1 MEVEVVGTD
10 PYGDAA
16 YKALFEGIIGDIGKT
31 FMIEGAK
38 LVLKPEVPLFIF
50 SVVLR
55 NVPGGKT
62 ISNVASLRQERE
74 DLHMSIS
81 EERYAPDVLAQLW
94 KRYGRSMVEQQTR
107 FDLIVH
113 GGKAEEIESIPI
125 SSGEAAIKEILGA
138 VWRAL
143 PEGIRNRETLI
154 DDRVVT
160 VVATEETMKPE
171 FLEEARAMHGQ
182 MVEDARRHKDV

>member
-16 YKALFEGIIGDIGKT
+16 YKSLFENIVGDIGKT
-31 FMIEGAK
+31 FLIDGAK
-38 LVLKPEVPLFIF
+38 LILKPEVPLFIF
-50 SVVLR
+50 SVMLK

-94 KRYGRSMVEQQTR
+94 KIYGRAMVEQQTR
-107 FDLIVH
+107 FDLIIH
-113 GGKAEEIESIPI
+113 GGKEEEIEKIPI

-138 VWRAL
+138 IWRSM
-143 PEGIRNRETLI
+143 PEGIRVRETLI

-160 VVATEETMKPE
+160 VAATEEIMRKE
-171 FLEEARAMHGQ
+171 FMEEATALHND
-182 MVEDARRHKDV
+182 MVERARREKDV

>member
-1 MEVEVVGTD
+1 MQVEVVGTD
-10 PYGDAA
+10 PYGDEA

-94 KRYGRSMVEQQTR
+94 KIYGRSKVEQQTR
-107 FDLIVH
+107 FDLVIH
-113 GGKAEEIESIPI
+113 GGKAEEVESIPV
-125 SSGEAAIKEILGA
+125 SSGEAVIKEILGA

-143 PEGIRNRETLI
+143 PEGIRNREVFI

-160 VVATEETMKPE
+160 VTATEEIMLPE
-171 FLEEARAMHGQ
+171 FLKEGRDLHDAMVAEAR
-182 MVEDARRHKDV
+182 RSKDV

>member
-1 MEVEVVGTD
+1 MEVQVVGTD

-38 LVLKPEVPLFIF
+38 LVLKPDVPLFIF

-62 ISNVASLRQERE
+62 ISNVASFRQERE
-74 DLHMSIS
+74 ELHMSIS
-81 EERYAPDVLAQLW
+81 EERYAPEVLAQLW
-94 KRYGRSMVEQQTR
+94 KKYGRSKVEQQTR
-107 FDLIVH
+107 FDLVIH
-113 GGKAEEIESIPI
+113 GGKTEDVENIPI
-125 SSGEAAIKEILGA
+125 SSGEAVIKEILGA
-138 VWRAL
+138 LWRAL
-143 PEGIRNRETLI
+143 PEGIRVRDTLV

-160 VVATEETMKPE
+160 VVATEEIMKAE
-171 FLEEARAMHGQ
+171 FLEEGRKMHGE
-182 MVEDARRHKDV
+182 MLESARRSKDV

>member
-94 KRYGRSMVEQQTR
+94 KRYGRSTVEQQTR
-107 FDLIVH
+107 FDLVVT
-113 GGKAEEIESIPI
+113 GGDEDKIGSLLV
-125 SSGEAAIKEILGA
+125 SSGEETKKEIVGA
-138 VWRAL
+138 LWRAM
-143 PEGIRNRETLI
+143 PEGIKARHNISDGNVITI
-154 DDRVVT
+154 
-160 VVATEETMKPE
+160 VATEEIVLPE
-171 FLEEARAMHGQ
+171 MIQEGIEI
-182 MVEDARRHKDV
+182 HKSLGGKA